1 MKEIF
6 EDYKDLYDMYVE
18 QFNSPQMALKIFAK
32 DTAIPL
38 GLACT
43 IHLMMIINKPYEHI
57 WILPHGAILW
67 TETSPET
74 SIAKWIDLDGVYVD
88 YCNGIRNTVRSIED
102 DIELYIHS
110 FEEINEEIETA
121 LKMLIETFDLSFDIY

>member
-1 MKEIF
+1 MNEIF
-6 EDYKDLYDMYVE
+6 EDYKDLYDMYIE
-18 QFNSPQMALKIFAK
+18 QSNSPQMALKIFAK

-38 GLACT
+38 SLACI
-43 IHLMMIINKPYEHI
+43 IHFMMIINKSYEHI
-57 WILPHGAILW
+57 WILPRGAILW

-88 YCNGIRNTVRSIED
+88 YCNGIRDTVRNIED
-102 DIELYIHS
+102 DIELYTRT

-121 LKMLIETFDLSFDIY
+121 LKMLIETFDLDIDIY